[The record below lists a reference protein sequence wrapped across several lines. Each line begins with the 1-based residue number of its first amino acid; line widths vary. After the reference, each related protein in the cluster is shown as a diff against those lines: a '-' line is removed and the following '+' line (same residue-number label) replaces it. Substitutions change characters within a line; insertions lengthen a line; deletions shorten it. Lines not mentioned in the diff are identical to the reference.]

1 MKMRILLIEDDPRLN
16 EALCCALRQ
25 EGYEVDACL
34 NGQEG
39 LYYMETGT
47 ADLVLLDRMLPGLS
61 GEELLQTRR
70 KAGDTTPVLMLTAMG
85 TLADRVTGLD
95 LGADDYLVKPF
106 AMEELMARIRSLSR
120 RGGGFH
126 VDSGELAWGD
136 LTLAELSCQLRGPG
150 GECTLSRRECRLLC
164 ALLRHPRQTLGRSQL
179 LLSVWG
185 PDTEVE
191 DGNLD
196 NYIFFLRKRL
206 KSLNSRAAIQTVR
219 GVGYRLTMQSEDSL

>member
-1 MKMRILLIEDDPRLN
+1 MRILLIEDDKNLN
-16 EALCCALRQ
+16 RALCCALRR

-34 NGQEG
+34 DGEEG

-61 GEELLQTRR
+61 GAELLRQRR
-70 KAGDTTPVLMLTAMG
+70 RAGDATPVLMLTAMG
-85 TLADRVTGLD
+85 TLEDRITGLD

-120 RGGGFH
+120 RGAAFH
-126 VDSGELAWGD
+126 VDSDELSWED
-136 LTLAELSCQLRGPG
+136 LTLSESSCQLTGPT
-150 GECTLSRRECRLLC
+150 GECTLSRRECGLLA
-164 ALLRHPRQTLGRSQL
+164 ALLRHPRQTLGRNQL

-196 NYIFFLRKRL
+196 NYIFFLRRRL
-206 KSLNSRAAIQTVR
+206 SALSSSVKIQTVR
-219 GVGYRLTMQSEDSL
+219 GVGYRLEVCS

>member
-1 MKMRILLIEDDPRLN
+1 MRILLIEDDRKLN
-16 EALCCALRQ
+16 EALCCALRK
-25 EGYEVDACL
+25 EGYEVDTCL
-34 NGQEG
+34 DGEEG

-61 GEELLQTRR
+61 GAELLRQRR
-70 KAGDTTPVLMLTAMG
+70 QAGDTTPVLMLTAMG
-85 TLADRVTGLD
+85 TLEDRITGLD

-106 AMEELMARIRSLSR
+106 AMEELMARIRSLAR
-120 RGGGFH
+120 RGAAFH
-126 VDSGELAWGD
+126 VSSDELTWED
-136 LTLAELSCQLRGPG
+136 LTLSESSCQLTGPG
-150 GECTLSRRECRLLC
+150 GECTLSRRECGLLA

-196 NYIFFLRKRL
+196 NYIFFLRRRL
-206 KSLNSRAAIQTVR
+206 SSLSSTVKIQTVR
-219 GVGYRLTMQSEDSL
+219 GVGYRLEAKV

>member
-1 MKMRILLIEDDPRLN
+1 MRILLIEDDPKLN

-25 EGYEVDACL
+25 EGYEVDTCL
-34 NGQEG
+34 DGQEG
-39 LYYMETGT
+39 LYYMEMGT

-61 GEELLQTRR
+61 GTELLSQRR
-70 KAGDTTPVLMLTAMG
+70 RAGDATPVLMLTAMG
-85 TLADRVTGLD
+85 TLSDRITGLD

-120 RGGGFH
+120 RGSGFH
-126 VDSGELAWGD
+126 VANDELSWGD
-136 LTLAELSCQLRGPG
+136 LTLCESSCQLHGPG
-150 GECTLSRRECRLLC
+150 GECTLSRRESGLLC
-164 ALLRHPRQTLGRSQL
+164 ALLRHPGQTLGRSQL

-206 KSLNSRAAIQTVR
+206 RSLESRVVIQTIR
-219 GVGYRLTMQSEDSL
+219 GVGYRLEEKRSL

>member
-1 MKMRILLIEDDPRLN
+1 MRILLIEDDRKLN
-16 EALCCALRQ
+16 EALCCALRR
-25 EGYEVDACL
+25 EGYEVDACQD
-34 NGQEG
+34 GEEG
-39 LYYMETGT
+39 LYYMETGA

-61 GEELLQTRR
+61 GAELLRR
-70 KAGDTTPVLMLTAMG
+70 RRQAGDTTPVLMLTAMG
-85 TLADRVTGLD
+85 TLEDRITGLD

-120 RGGGFH
+120 RGAAFH
-126 VDSGELAWGD
+126 VTSDQLCWED
-136 LTLAELSCQLRGPG
+136 LTLSESSCQLTGPG
-150 GECTLSRRECRLLC
+150 GECTLSRRECGLLA

-196 NYIFFLRKRL
+196 NYIFFLRRRL
-206 KSLNSRAAIQTVR
+206 TALSSSVKIRTVR
-219 GVGYRLTMQSEDSL
+219 GVGYRLEVSA

>member
-1 MKMRILLIEDDPRLN
+1 MRILLIEDDKKLN
-16 EALCCALRQ
+16 EALCYALRQ
-25 EGYEVDACL
+25 EGYEVDTCL
-34 NGQEG
+34 DGEDG

-47 ADLVLLDRMLPGLS
+47 ADLVLLDRMLPGMD
-61 GEELLQTRR
+61 GAELLRLRR

-85 TLADRVTGLD
+85 TLSDRITGLD
-95 LGADDYLVKPF
+95 MGADDYLVKPF

-120 RGGGFH
+120 RGAGFH
-126 VDSGELAWGD
+126 VASSELSYED
-136 LTLAELSCQLRGPG
+136 LTLSESSCQLTGPG
-150 GECTLSRRECRLLC
+150 GECTLSRRECGLLA
-164 ALLRHPRQTLGRSQL
+164 ALLRHPRQTLGRNQL

-206 KSLNSRAAIQTVR
+206 RSLNSKVTIQTVR
-219 GVGYRLTMQSEDSL
+219 GVGYRLEGCV

>member
-1 MKMRILLIEDDPRLN
+1 MRILLIEDDRKLN
-16 EALCCALRQ
+16 EALCCALRR

-34 NGQEG
+34 DGEEG
-39 LYYMETGT
+39 LYYMETGA

-61 GEELLQTRR
+61 GAELLRQRR
-70 KAGDTTPVLMLTAMG
+70 QAGDTTPVLMLTAMG
-85 TLADRVTGLD
+85 TLEDRITGLD

-120 RGGGFH
+120 RGAAFH
-126 VDSGELAWGD
+126 VTSDQLCWED
-136 LTLAELSCQLRGPG
+136 LTLSESSCQLTGPG
-150 GECTLSRRECRLLC
+150 GECTLSRRECGLLA

-196 NYIFFLRKRL
+196 NYIFFLRRRL
-206 KSLNSRAAIQTVR
+206 TALSSSVKIQTVR
-219 GVGYRLTMQSEDSL
+219 GVGYRLEVSA

>member
-1 MKMRILLIEDDPRLN
+1 MRILLIEDDPKLN
-16 EALCCALRQ
+16 EALCCALRK
-25 EGYEVDACL
+25 EGYEVDTCL
-34 NGQEG
+34 DGQEG

-47 ADLVLLDRMLPGLS
+47 ADLVLLDRMLPELS
-61 GEELLQTRR
+61 GTELLRLRR
-70 KAGDTTPVLMLTAMG
+70 RAGDTTPVLILTAMG
-85 TLADRVTGLD
+85 TLSDRIAGLD

-126 VDSGELAWGD
+126 VVNDELNWGD
-136 LTLAELSCQLRGPG
+136 LTLCESSGMLRGPK
-150 GECTLSRRECRLLC
+150 GECTLSRRESNLLC
-164 ALLRHPRQTLGRSQL
+164 ALLRHPGQTLGRNQL
-179 LLSVWG
+179 LLNVWG

-206 KSLNSRAAIQTVR
+206 RSLNSRVAIQTVR
-219 GVGYRLTMQSEDSL
+219 GVGYRLEETP

>member
-1 MKMRILLIEDDPRLN
+1 MRILLIEDDRKLN
-16 EALCCALRQ
+16 EALCCALRR

-34 NGQEG
+34 DGEEG
-39 LYYMETGT
+39 LYYMETGA

-61 GEELLQTRR
+61 GAELLRR
-70 KAGDTTPVLMLTAMG
+70 RRQAGDTTPVLMLTAMG
-85 TLADRVTGLD
+85 TLEDRITGLD

-120 RGGGFH
+120 RGAAFH
-126 VDSGELAWGD
+126 VTSDQLCWED
-136 LTLAELSCQLRGPG
+136 LTLSESSCQLTGPG
-150 GECTLSRRECRLLC
+150 GECTLSRRECGLLA

-196 NYIFFLRKRL
+196 NYIFFLRRRL
-206 KSLNSRAAIQTVR
+206 TALSSSVKIRTVR
-219 GVGYRLTMQSEDSL
+219 GVGYRLEVSA

>member
-85 TLADRVTGLD
+85 TLTDRVTGLD

-126 VDSGELAWGD
+126 VDSGELA
-136 LTLAELSCQLRGPG
+136 
-150 GECTLSRRECRLLC
+150 
-164 ALLRHPRQTLGRSQL
+164 
-179 LLSVWG
+179 
-185 PDTEVE
+185 
-191 DGNLD
+191 
-196 NYIFFLRKRL
+196 
-206 KSLNSRAAIQTVR
+206 
-219 GVGYRLTMQSEDSL
+219 

>member
-1 MKMRILLIEDDPRLN
+1 MRILLIEDDRKLN
-16 EALCCALRQ
+16 EALCCALRR

-34 NGQEG
+34 DGEEG
-39 LYYMETGT
+39 LYYMETGA

-61 GEELLQTRR
+61 GAELLRQRR
-70 KAGDTTPVLMLTAMG
+70 QAGDTTPVLMLTAMG
-85 TLADRVTGLD
+85 TLEDRITGLD

-120 RGGGFH
+120 RGAAFH
-126 VDSGELAWGD
+126 VTSDQLCWED
-136 LTLAELSCQLRGPG
+136 LTLSESSCQLTGPG
-150 GECTLSRRECRLLC
+150 GECTLSRRECGLLA

-196 NYIFFLRKRL
+196 NYIFFLRRRL
-206 KSLNSRAAIQTVR
+206 TALSSSVKIRTVR
-219 GVGYRLTMQSEDSL
+219 GVGYRLEVSA